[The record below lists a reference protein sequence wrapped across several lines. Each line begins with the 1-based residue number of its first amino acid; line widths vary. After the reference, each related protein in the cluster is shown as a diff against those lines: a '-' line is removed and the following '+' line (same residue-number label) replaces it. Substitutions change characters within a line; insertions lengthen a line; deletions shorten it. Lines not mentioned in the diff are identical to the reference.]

1 MKPNQDKEYRDKIS
15 KILVKWS
22 MPTRQIAINEIL
34 EELQSAYAR
43 GREDI
48 FKVLEDPEGEFYIY
62 DWLTIKDVKRFK
74 ELSNLNQKEND

>member
-43 GREDI
+43 GRKDI